1 MTGRIFVV
9 IGESNVARQVCAS
22 LTERRFDVLHLITP
36 DDPELLHALKRTPAG
51 VAVVT
56 HDDVAALRYALAVA
70 HIDPDAPLVV
80 TIFDRTIAEQLTTL
94 IPHCQVTSPADLAAP
109 ALAGPCIASHL
120 AAARSTTDGTAWVI
134 EHRTT
139 EHPPAWSP
147 LPVTRPSRL
156 RRLLLQSIG
165 ALRSHDA
172 GTRMLL
178 TGLAGLSTILALDWL
193 WLTFGKNHNGV
204 ESFKEAVQV
213 VATVGPAGPSHGDHF
228 YDLFA
233 AVAMLLAMLF
243 TAMFTAGVVERLLGT
258 SLIGLVGPRILPR
271 RNHVIVVGLGQ
282 VGLRLCLEL
291 RRLGIPVLAVERDDR
306 ARNLRLAKSLGI
318 PTIVGH
324 GTDKNVLERACID
337 RALCLAAVGSDDRDN
352 IAVSVAAHGVR
363 PGVRLVLRAGEQ
375 EALADTGSLL
385 PLGITR
391 NVTVLSATFVVAR
404 LLGLAA
410 DRAVTVHDHVHL
422 EIEGVFE
429 RYPLSARYQ
438 CTHIHTG
445 RAITPIS

>member
-1 MTGRIFVV
+1 MIAVIWSATCPASTFRPANGSSVSNRICPP
-9 IGESNVARQVCAS
+9 ARTCSTARAA
-22 LTERRFDVLHLITP
+22 RRLQ
-36 DDPELLHALKRTPAG
+36 R
-51 VAVVT
+51 
-56 HDDVAALRYALAVA
+56 
-70 HIDPDAPLVV
+70 
-80 TIFDRTIAEQLTTL
+80 
-94 IPHCQVTSPADLAAP
+94 QVTSPADLAAP
-109 ALAGPCIASHL
+109 ALAGPCIASRF
-120 AAARSTTDGTAWVI
+120 AAARSTTDGAAWAI

-139 EHPPAWSP
+139 EHPPVWSP
-147 LPVTRPSRL
+147 LPVARPSRPSRL
-156 RRLLLQSIG
+156 RRLFLQSIG
-165 ALRSHDA
+165 ALRSHDAHVPQLHAAA

-204 ESFKEAVQV
+204 GLFKEAVQV

-233 AVAMLLAMLF
+233 ALAMLLAMLF

-291 RRLGIPVLAVERDDR
+291 RRLNIPVLTVERDDR

-324 GTDKNVLERACID
+324 GTDKNVLERACIG

-391 NVTVLSATFVVAR
+391 NVTVLSATFAVAR
-404 LLGLAA
+404 LVGLAA
-410 DRAVTVHDHVHL
+410 DRVIAVHDHVHL
-422 EIEGVFE
+422 EIEGAFE
-429 RYPLSARYQ
+429 RYSLAARYQ
-438 CTHIHTG
+438 CTHIHAG